1 MALVWAVTGRGVAQA
16 EGEEATGQPF
26 VEAIERTIQFYNE
39 YYPDI
44 RFIQLRGGGGW
55 ITDLVRVQLLMGNGA
70 RSLDYAHPPNLREDL
85 IAVSVMRVQ
94 WMLQNSLSSA
104 ALFAV
109 GEDGAAD
116 RASLCVITIDPET
129 APTSDL
135 DATRAMLDL
144 PDKIFARIPA
154 ARYLDYEQHLE
165 FVLNHEAYHCLDS
178 YYNGPAPMSDKRYAG
193 EHRFFH
199 NENGA
204 DAYGILMDVHRRGRV
219 TRHAEN
225 MLRVR
230 ALSLLNSDPNHYTYR
245 AIAQV
250 LRHDPVTLAR
260 LTPRQ
265 VFDLASQ
272 IRARV
277 LLDYDDYVAFRAA
290 AFQAMEELGLEPED
304 DGGAAPPFD
313 RLEVDHKQ
321 VELLV
326 RRTEKYLRE
335 LFVETD
341 AVPSR

>member
-1 MALVWAVTGRGVAQA
+1 
-16 EGEEATGQPF
+16 
-26 VEAIERTIQFYNE
+26 
-39 YYPDI
+39 
-44 RFIQLRGGGGW
+44 
-55 ITDLVRVQLLMGNGA
+55 
-70 RSLDYAHPPNLREDL
+70 LREDL

-116 RASLCVITIDPET
+116 RASLCVITLNPET
-129 APTSDL
+129 VPTSDL

-144 PDKIFARIPA
+144 PDVVFTRMVPA
-154 ARYLDYEQHLE
+154 GYLDHEQHLE

-204 DAYGILMDVHRRGRV
+204 DAYGILMDVRRRGQI
-219 TRHAEN
+219 TRYAEN

-230 ALSLLNSDPNHYTYR
+230 ALSLLNGDPNHYTHQ
-245 AIAQV
+245 AIAKV
-250 LRHDPVTLAR
+250 LQHDSVALAR

-265 VFDLASQ
+265 AFDLASR
-272 IRARV
+272 IRAEV
-277 LLDYDDYVAFRAA
+277 MPDYDDYVAYRAA
-290 AFQAMEELGLEPED
+290 AFQAMQHLGLEPED
-304 DGGAAPPFD
+304 DGGAVPPFGRVGVD
-313 RLEVDHKQ
+313 RRQ
-321 VELLV
+321 VELLIG
-326 RRTEKYLRE
+326 RTEAYLRE